1 MDTRVM
7 ELRIK
12 QWIPL
17 IEEQSKSGIS
27 KDQWCTMHGI
37 NRTSFFG
44 GRNGSGNI
52 FLITMMFHVKIRLH
66 SFLYPVNQVLLKSL
80 PHSCPLWK

>member
-37 NRTSFFG
+37 NRTSFFSVAETG
-44 GRNGSGNI
+44 QGIS
-52 FLITMMFHVKIRLH
+52 
-66 SFLYPVNQVLLKSL
+66 S
-80 PHSCPLWK
+80 

>member
-37 NRTSFFG
+37 NRTSFF
-44 GRNGSGNI
+44 RWR
-52 FLITMMFHVKIRLH
+52 IR
-66 SFLYPVNQVLLKSL
+66 SL
-80 PHSCPLWK
+80 